1 MKKVGLLLLLLI
13 LLIFSFNVSAFE
25 ILINEEE
32 EVLSSQIKL
41 DEIAEIKA
49 VDLSAG
55 ELEELKN
62 LKLEKSPAPGY
73 KKRLTRVLVDLS
85 IQNLGF
91 AKNSY
96 QLKMPKTITV
106 SRKSKVIPAAEIKTM
121 AENYLRENLDFSDQS
136 IVIES
141 NRSLADLEIGA
152 GDYELQVAEDQNLNL
167 PATNLKLELL
177 QEEKIVRRIYYP
189 VTIKLE
195 LDVYTAARDLSPN
208 SKLNKSDFKKEK
220 RLISGNPENII
231 RDWGAEDLSN
241 KNLSRKMQAG
251 DILKYNNLDT
261 PLAVS
266 WGDKLRLTINQNNI
280 RLSTFV
286 LARGRGKV
294 GDVIKVE
301 NMDSGYEFRAEIVSE
316 TEVKRLSE

>member
-1 MKKVGLLLLLLI
+1 MKKVGLLLLFLI
-13 LLIFSFNVSAFE
+13 LIIFSFKVSAFE
-25 ILINEEE
+25 IMINEEE
-32 EVLSSQIKL
+32 EVSSSQIKL

-49 VDLSAG
+49 AELSAG
-55 ELEELKN
+55 ELEDLKN

-96 QLKMPKTITV
+96 RLEMPKTITI

-121 AENYLRENLDFSDQS
+121 AEDYLRKNLDFSDES

-152 GDYELQVAEDQNLNL
+152 GDYELQIAENQNLNL
-167 PATNLKLELL
+167 PATNLKLEVL
-177 QEEKIVRRIYYP
+177 QEGKIVRRIYYP
-189 VTIKLE
+189 VTIKLKLE
-195 LDVYTAARDLSPN
+195 VYTAAREISSN
-208 SKLNKSDFKKEK
+208 SKLNKSDFKREK
-220 RLISGNPENII
+220 RVISGDPEDII
-231 RDWGAEDLSN
+231 RDWDAENLKN
-241 KNLSRKMQAG
+241 KNISRKLQVG
-251 DILKYNNLDT
+251 DILKFSNLDT
-261 PLAVS
+261 PFAVN

-294 GDVIKVE
+294 GEVIKVE
-301 NMDSGYEFRAEIVSE
+301 NMDSGYKFRVEIVSE

>member
-62 LKLEKSPAPGY
+62 LNLEKSPAPGY

-106 SRKSKVIPAAEIKTM
+106 SRKSKVIPAEEIKTM

-167 PATNLKLELL
+167 PATNLKLEIL

-189 VTIKLE
+189 VIIKLE
-195 LDVYTAARDLSPN
+195 LDVYTAVRDLSPN

-261 PLAVS
+261 PFAVS

>member
-106 SRKSKVIPAAEIKTM
+106 SRKSKVIPAEEIKTM

-167 PATNLKLELL
+167 PATNLKLEIL

-189 VTIKLE
+189 VIIKLE
-195 LDVYTAARDLSPN
+195 LDVYTAVRDLSPN

-261 PLAVS
+261 PFAVS